1 MDIEAA
7 APAGVIADDRLR
19 EGYSYWRHKA
29 AGAPMPR
36 RAHIDPTEIPKL
48 LPFVRLVD
56 VIGPGKFRYR
66 LVGDEARHHHTVNP
80 TGRYIDEVLSP
91 PSGPRIIAL
100 YEECVRERRPLYVE
114 HEYILPNG
122 GELCRLSKVLY
133 LPLSESGSTVH
144 QVLCLHVIAGPSSM
158 ARLGIDLWAQP
169 YRELAHVRL

>member
-1 MDIEAA
+1 MGVEAE
-7 APAGVIADDRLR
+7 APASAITDDRLR
-19 EGYSYWRHKA
+19 EGYSYWRRKA
-29 AGAPMPR
+29 ADAPMPR
-36 RAHIDPTEIPKL
+36 RADIDPTEIPKL
-48 LPFVRLVD
+48 LPYVRLVD

-66 LVGDEARHHHTVNP
+66 LVGNEARHHHTVNP
-80 TGRYIDEVLSP
+80 MGRYIDEVLSP

-122 GELCRLSKVLY
+122 KELCRLSKVLY
-133 LPLSESGSTVH
+133 LPLAENEDTVR

-169 YRELAHVRL
+169 YRELVHIPL